1 MSERIVADHR
11 RVLREGLPLIDLRAP
26 VEFALGAFPGAIN
39 LPLLTD
45 AERTAV
51 GTRFKQCGQQAAIEL
66 GEELVAGDVRR
77 ARIDAW
83 RAAVTANPDAL
94 IYCWRGGLRSQIVQG
109 WLQQHGVDVARVE
122 GGYKALRRTCLQII
136 EEFCAS
142 ARLLVIAGRT
152 GSGKSEL
159 LREFEAII
167 DLERLAN
174 HRGSAFGAA
183 FSAQPTPIGF
193 ENELAI
199 EMLRKQPH
207 RCLLIED
214 ESRTIGRLALP
225 EPLIAAMQTA
235 PLVVIEAGRD
245 ERIRRIYREYVLEP
259 LASGVATEAL
269 RVRFIDAVDRI
280 RRRLGGL
287 RHAEIRRTIEA
298 AFAVD
303 STRSALHEAWIGA
316 LLDGYYDPM
325 YDHQLTS
332 KRGRVVATGDARTI
346 RAFIRDELSRDQP
359 ASTPSRE
366 RTGL

>member
-11 RVLREGLPLIDLRAP
+11 RVLREGLLLIDLREP
-26 VEFALGAFPGAIN
+26 SEFALGAFPGAIN

-45 AERTAV
+45 AERAAV
-51 GTRFKQCGQQAAIEL
+51 GTRFKQCGQQAAISL
-66 GEELVAGDVRR
+66 GEELVTGEVRR

-83 RAAVTANPDAL
+83 RAAVAAHPDAL
-94 IYCWRGGLRSQIVQG
+94 LYCWRGGLRSQIAQE
-109 WLQQHGVDVARVE
+109 WLHQHGVDVPRIH
-122 GGYKALRRTCLQII
+122 GGYKALRRTCLNVI

-142 ARLLVIAGRT
+142 AQLLVIAGRT
-152 GSGKSEL
+152 GTGKSEL
-159 LREFEAII
+159 LREFQATI

-199 EMLRKQPH
+199 DMLRKQAH

-225 EPLIAAMQTA
+225 ESLVAAMQNV
-235 PLVVIEAGRD
+235 PLVVIEADRK
-245 ERIRRIYREYVLEP
+245 ERIRRIYGEYVLEP
-259 LASGVATEAL
+259 LADGVTMGAL
-269 RVRFIDAVDRI
+269 RVRYLDAVDRI

-287 RHAEIRRTIEA
+287 RHAEIRRRVET

-303 STRSALHEAWIGA
+303 PAQSALHEGWIGA

-325 YDHQLTS
+325 YDHQLMA
-332 KRGRVVATGDARTI
+332 KRNRVVATGDAGTI
-346 RAFIRDELSRDQP
+346 RAFIREALSRGQP
-359 ASTPSRE
+359 ISTQS
-366 RTGL
+366 

>member
-1 MSERIVADHR
+1 MDERIVADHR

-45 AERTAV
+45 AERAAV

-66 GEELVAGDVRR
+66 GEELVAGEIRR

-83 RAAVTANPDAL
+83 RAAIAAHPDAL
-94 IYCWRGGLRSQIVQG
+94 LYCWRGGLRSQTVQH
-109 WLQQHGVDVARVE
+109 WLEQRGVHVPRVE

-142 ARLLVIAGRT
+142 ARLLVLAGRT
-152 GSGKSEL
+152 GSGKSLL
-159 LREFEAII
+159 LREFDAVI

-183 FSAQPTPIGF
+183 FSAQPTPIAF

-199 EMLRKQPH
+199 EMLRKQP
-207 RCLLIED
+207 RPCLLIED

-245 ERIRRIYREYVLEP
+245 ERVRRIYDEYVGQP
-259 LASGVATEAL
+259 LTDGMTMDAL
-269 RVRFIDAVDRI
+269 RVRYLDAVDRI

-287 RHAEIRRTIEA
+287 RHAAVRRTIEA
-298 AFAVD
+298 AFAAVPAEP
-303 STRSALHEAWIGA
+303 ALHEAWIGA

-332 KRGRVVATGDARTI
+332 KRSRVVATGDVPTI
-346 RAFIRDELSRDQP
+346 RAFIRDELSGDQSI
-359 ASTPSRE
+359 STPP
-366 RTGL
+366 